1 MSPIELILT
10 AFGEES
16 TRLLAVKHNAKGF
29 NQNHIAASEGGILA
43 GDARKNLEKQLGE
56 SVISKDNFLN
66 IGDNPKNALSENNNT
81 ETE

>member
-1 MSPIELILT
+1 MQRVSIKTTSL
-10 AFGEES
+10 
-16 TRLLAVKHNAKGF
+16 
-29 NQNHIAASEGGILA
+29 AASEGGILA

-66 IGDNPKNALSENNNT
+66 IGDNPKNILPENNNT